1 MDCRVKPGNDEA
13 MTSHGI
19 HGLRRRDFIT
29 LVGGGAAIALPHAA
43 RAQQTEHVR
52 RIGVLIPSHENDPEM
67 QARVAAVRSQLRELG
82 WREGDNLHVEW
93 RWFGADAKRAQ
104 VLAGELVKLV
114 PDVILASS
122 SVGIEAAL
130 KATRSIPTVFALVG
144 NPVGSG
150 YVSSLARPG
159 GHVTGFS
166 AFEPEIAGKWVQI
179 VKEIAPATRE
189 VGVLFYPGYEW
200 LWAGAVAAAAPAGIA
215 ANRIECRSAADFE
228 AVFAALATRHGTAAI
243 VLPTPAAI
251 QNRDLIIRLAAA
263 HALPAIY
270 PFRHYV
276 RAGGLLSYGLDT
288 VDIYRRAATYVDRI
302 LRGERPGDLPVQA
315 PVKFELVINL
325 KTAKVLGLTVTPT
338 LLARADEVI
347 E

>member
-1 MDCRVKPGNDEA
+1 M
-13 MTSHGI
+13 
-19 HGLRRRDFIT
+19 RRRDVIT
-29 LVGGGAAIALPHAA
+29 LLGGAALYWPLAA
-43 RAQQTEHVR
+43 HAQQTERVQ
-52 RIGVLIPSHENDPEM
+52 RIGVLIPSHEHDPEM

-93 RWFGADAKRAQ
+93 RWFGADAARAQ
-104 VLAGELVKLV
+104 VLADELVKLV
-114 PDVILASS
+114 PNVILTSS
-122 SVGIEAAL
+122 TVGIEAAL
-130 KATRSIPTVFALVG
+130 KATHTIPTVFAMVG

-150 YVSSLARPG
+150 YVPSLARPG

-189 VGVLFYPGYEW
+189 VGVLFYHGYEW
-200 LWAGAVAAAAPAGIA
+200 LWAGAVAAAAPAGIV
-215 ANRIECRSAADFE
+215 ANRFECRSASDFE
-228 AVFAALATRHGTAAI
+228 RAIAAMASRPGTAAI
-243 VLPTPAAI
+243 VLPTPAVI
-251 QNRDLIIRLAAA
+251 QNRDLIIRLTAA

-270 PFRHYV
+270 PFRYYV

-325 KTAKVLGLTVTPT
+325 KTAKGLGLTVTPT
-338 LLARADEVI
+338 LLARSDEVI